1 MVTSFITIF
10 GRCASINRFA
20 SLLPLFK
27 NYTADTSVKEVD
39 SSDLIAT
46 TLSLSS
52 QPTSLTSPTLSNSSS
67 LSGTAYNLFRVF
79 ALTTPM
85 NPWVTRK
92 SIVPITFHHSHVV
105 PPSTHFIWDIYRLG
119 LFRKWYQGAGYYSGE
134 KRPDLIWP
142 RYRGAGEKWPRH
154 NQSDETWKRPTYLHE
169 KEEREREK
177 EKVGLTS

>member
-119 LFRKWYQGAGYYSGE
+119 LFRKWYHPPPLFSANAQTFRDRGLNFWCDPGDFWISTAE
-134 KRPDLIWP
+134 P
-142 RYRGAGEKWPRH
+142 RYM
-154 NQSDETWKRPTYLHE
+154 
-169 KEEREREK
+169 
-177 EKVGLTS
+177 GLSVPHSKYWCYSYDIAA